1 MKRVRLSFAD
11 INIEFVD
18 REIALRQIMELAE
31 RGTYPVYIVYG
42 PEGCGK
48 TAFFKQAKTILEE
61 EFGYNI
67 VYVNPLA
74 RRLEEVIGYSS
85 SLKDIV
91 VEILKVFSEPYS
103 KIVDVAIGIVGEVLR
118 RLKRT
123 RLAILMD
130 DIFQA
135 VGLDKAEVYTKML
148 LNLIEYPPGE
158 YERIVVLVSSSEGI
172 TRERIGRH
180 RWATFRIMW
189 NMSRE
194 GFKQLYEQIPGEKP
208 QFEEIWRI
216 TGGNPAALEQLYRY
230 SWRFDRTI
238 DDIAMRKNLRI
249 FISSLSSTELEI
261 LKDILREPDVIIER
275 LRESETQKLRM
286 KLIELNLIVELWD
299 RDPWLWIDVPPP
311 EKDSELGIGKHF
323 AWQTPLHR
331 EAVRRALER

>member
-1 MKRVRLSFAD
+1 
-11 INIEFVD
+11 
-18 REIALRQIMELAE
+18 
-31 RGTYPVYIVYG
+31 
-42 PEGCGK
+42 
-48 TAFFKQAKTILEE
+48 
-61 EFGYNI
+61 
-67 VYVNPLA
+67 
-74 RRLEEVIGYSS
+74 
-85 SLKDIV
+85 
-91 VEILKVFSEPYS
+91 
-103 KIVDVAIGIVGEVLR
+103 
-118 RLKRT
+118 
-123 RLAILMD
+123 MD

-158 YERIVVLVSSSEGI
+158 YERIVILVSSSEGI

-194 GFKQLYEQIPGEKP
+194 GFKQLYDQIPGEKP
-208 QFEEIWRI
+208 QFEEIWRL

-261 LKDILREPDVIIER
+261 LKDILREPDIIIER
-275 LRESETQKLRM
+275 LRESEAQKLRM

-299 RDPWLWIDVPPP
+299 RDPWLWIDTPPP
-311 EKDSELGIGKHF
+311 EKDTELGIGKYF

-331 EAVRRALER
+331 EAVRRTLER

>member
-1 MKRVRLSFAD
+1 VKRVRLSFAD
-11 INIEFVD
+11 INIEFAD

-31 RGTYPVYIVYG
+31 RGTYPVYVIYG

-74 RRLEEVIGYSS
+74 RRLEEIIGYSS

-180 RWATFRIMW
+180 RWATFRIIW

-194 GFKQLYEQIPGEKP
+194 GFKQLYDQIPGEKP
-208 QFEEIWRI
+208 QFEEIWRL

-230 SWRFDRTI
+230 NWRFDRTI

-261 LKDILREPDVIIER
+261 LKDILREPDVIIEK
-275 LRESETQKLRM
+275 LRESEVQRLRM

-299 RDPWLWIDVPPP
+299 RNQWFWIDIPPP
-311 EKDSELGIGKHF
+311 EKDSELGIGKYF